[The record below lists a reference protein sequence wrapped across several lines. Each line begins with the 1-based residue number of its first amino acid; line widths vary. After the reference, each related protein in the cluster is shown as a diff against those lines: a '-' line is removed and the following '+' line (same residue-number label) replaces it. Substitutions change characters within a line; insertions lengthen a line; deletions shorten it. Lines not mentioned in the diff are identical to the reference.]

1 MNPRMLTTQMKI
13 MSVATYGNQRP
24 IAFVGQALLG
34 DLHLRDLVDRLAE
47 RLPAVRAA
55 TGTDAHEDDPDDDR
69 DDRAEHEVG
78 DRLVDRHVDRAD
90 LQVRPPGLEVP
101 LLGRVELRLVAL
113 RPRARPTAASSASSA
128 ASGEEALHAFA
139 SPPKYVASP
148 TPSSAVNAMA

>member
-1 MNPRMLTTQMKI
+1 MLTTQMKI

-47 RLPAVRAA
+47 RLPPVRAA

-78 DRLVDRHVDRAD
+78 DSLVDRHVDRAD
-90 LQVRPPGLEVP
+90 LQLRAPGLEVP
-101 LLGRVELRLVAL
+101 LLGRIELLVVA
-113 RPRARPTAASSASSA
+113 PGARARPTAAQRQQRQER
-128 ASGEEALHAFA
+128 EEALHAFA